1 MRLIGLCGY
10 ARVGKDEAAKALVGL
25 GWTRV
30 AFADALK
37 SEVCRTFGITQ
48 GYLAENKEAW
58 RPLLVEWGRARR
70 RLEPNYWIQRA
81 MATASNDLGIGVV
94 VTDVRYWNEAK
105 YLRSLEGTIVRIHRP
120 GFEAVNDEERT
131 SVAEID
137 GAQRIL
143 GVVNIDNSG
152 SIASLHN
159 AIQKIAGPL

>member
-30 AFADALK
+30 AFADVLK
-37 SEVCRTFGITQ
+37 DEVCRTFGISQ
-48 GYLAENKEAW
+48 KYLTENKEEW

-81 MATASNDLGIGVV
+81 MANVSNDLGIGVV

-105 YLRSLEGTIVRIHRP
+105 YVKSIDGLIVRVHRP
-120 GFEAVNDEERT
+120 GFEAANAEERE

-143 GVVNIDNSG
+143 GIENLDNG
-152 SIASLHN
+152 SSIEYLHS
-159 AIQKIAGPL
+159 AIQLIAGKL

>member
-10 ARVGKDEAAKALVGL
+10 ARVGKDEAAKALVEL
-25 GWTRV
+25 GWARV
-30 AFADALK
+30 AFADDLK

-48 GYLAENKEAW
+48 KYLEDNKEAW

-70 RLEPNYWIQRA
+70 LLEPNYWIQRA
-81 MATASNDLGIGVV
+81 MAMVSNDLSTGVV

-105 YLRSLEGTIVRIHRP
+105 YLRCLEGTIVRIHRP